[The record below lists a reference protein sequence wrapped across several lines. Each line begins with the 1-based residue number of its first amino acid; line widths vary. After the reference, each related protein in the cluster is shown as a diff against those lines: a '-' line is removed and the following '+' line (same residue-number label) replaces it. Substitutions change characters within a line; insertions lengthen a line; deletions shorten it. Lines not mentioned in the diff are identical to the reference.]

1 MPIAA
6 VNGTE
11 LYYEVIG
18 EGEPVVLLPGLGM
31 GAAYFNLAAPLF
43 AQSTK
48 AIALDPR
55 GMARSAKP
63 AEPYSAETWAD
74 DVAALLD
81 DLGEGPAHIVGC
93 SLGGCVAMA
102 LVDRHPEKVASLALV
117 AAFSELDFALEL
129 NWRLRMEIVEA
140 TGMTGPIRDH
150 VTLWTLGRAFLET
163 ERGQDVA
170 EHIRSGIG
178 DNDPAQYQR
187 FLKAILDFGR
197 VTPETQGLPTY
208 TERLREVHVPT
219 IFTVGADD
227 ILTPPVHSHRAAAA
241 MPAGVAEVVEI
252 PDCGHITMVEAPE
265 ENVRLVVEFV
275 QRVAARA
282 EVEA

>member
-1 MPIAA
+1 VPIAA

-11 LYYEVIG
+11 LYYEVSG
-18 EGEPVVLLPGLGM
+18 EGEPIVLLPGLGM
-31 GAAYFNLAAPLF
+31 GTAYFDLAAPLF
-43 AQSTK
+43 AQSAK
-48 AIALDPR
+48 AVALDPR
-55 GMARSAKP
+55 GIARSAKP

-81 DLGEGPAHIVGC
+81 HLGEGPAHIVGC

-102 LVDRHPEKVASLALV
+102 LVDRHPDKVASLALV

-129 NWRLRMEIVEA
+129 NWRLRMDIVEA

-163 ERGQDVA
+163 EQGRAVA
-170 EHIRSGIG
+170 ERIRSGVG

-187 FLKAILDFGR
+187 FLRAILDFGR
-197 VTPETQGLPTY
+197 VTPETRDLPTY
-208 TERLREVHVPT
+208 TERLRDVHVPT
-219 IFTVGADD
+219 LFIAGADD

-241 MPAGVAEVVEI
+241 MPEGVAEVVVI

-265 ENVRLVVEFV
+265 ENVRLVIEFV
-275 QRVAARA
+275 QRVTAGS
-282 EVEA
+282 EVQA